1 MRWPFGNRSEA
12 RSAEVDV
19 GALFASFFGF
29 GGTSYSWSISP
40 AIIAASLANP
50 GGTAALLTESRRLAR
65 VSPILIAYQRCMV
78 GGVLTGELERPRWP
92 KSVPER
98 IAEPA
103 AALWMNGCDPDAER
117 ELLLR
122 VIVDGECL
130 VLPDMNRTIVPCDG
144 YEVVMGG
151 PEWARHV
158 RGYKIGKSDS
168 MRADVWYLGD
178 RRHGDERA
186 VPWTGPA
193 LPFASA
199 LTGIRVGA
207 GHGLQALAKIA
218 AVIESIHPDRLAAAP
233 AGRSG
238 VVQTQPNRDNTAG
251 QQDITST
258 GVGSV
263 VYLRN
268 NEKIGRIEAGP
279 DAQAM
284 NYESRLEADA
294 AGALNLPLSELRSDY
309 SSGSFSNLRMAWQ
322 DAEREYQR
330 RRTWWHRNYRLPKWR
345 ELLSEA
351 FADGRLPRMARDV
364 MEALKMPTWPGPKR
378 EPPQPEGEA
387 KVLKMLV
394 DAGILSPA
402 AAAAQ
407 LDGDT

>member
-1 MRWPFGNRSEA
+1 MWPFPKREA
-12 RSAEVDV
+12 RSADIDV

-50 GGTAALLTESRRLAR
+50 GGTSALLTESRRLAR
-65 VSPILIAYQRCMV
+65 VSPLLVAYVRCMC
-78 GGVLTGELERPRWP
+78 GGILTGEPERPTWP
-92 KSVPER
+92 EGAVPER
-98 IAEPA
+98 IAGPA
-103 AALWMNGCDPDAER
+103 ADLWLSGCDPDHER

-122 VIVDGECL
+122 VIVDGEL
-130 VLPDMNRTIVPCDG
+130 LILPDGTVVPADG
-144 YEVVMGG
+144 YDVAMAG
-151 PEWARHV
+151 PEWGKTV
-158 RGYKIGKSDS
+158 RGYKLGTSGS
-168 MRADVWYLGD
+168 VRRDVFYLGD

-186 VPWTGPA
+186 IPWVGPA
-193 LPFASA
+193 LPYASA
-199 LTGIRVGA
+199 LTGIRVAA

-238 VVQTQPNRDNTAG
+238 VVQTTPNSDNVAG

-263 VYLRN
+263 VYLRQ

-279 DAQAM
+279 DETARK
-284 NYESRLEADA
+284 YESELEADA
-294 AGALNLPLSELRSDY
+294 AAALNLPLSELRSDY

-330 RRTWWHRNYRLPKWR
+330 RRLWWHRTYRLPKWR
-345 ELLSEA
+345 GLLSEA
-351 FADGRLPRMARDV
+351 FADGRLPRMSAAV
-364 MEALKMPTWPGPKR
+364 MKTLKAPTWPGPKR

-387 KVLKMLV
+387 KALKMLV

-407 LDGDT
+407 LDGEG

>member
-1 MRWPFGNRSEA
+1 MWGFGKRET
-12 RSAEVDV
+12 RSAEIDV
-19 GALFASFFGF
+19 GGLFASFFGF

-50 GGTAALLTESRRLAR
+50 GGTSTLLTESRRLAR
-65 VSPILIAYQRCMV
+65 VSPILLAYQACMV
-78 GGVLTGELERPRWP
+78 GGVLTGEEERPKWP
-92 KSVPER
+92 EMVPDR

-103 AALWMNGCDPDAER
+103 AALWIDGSDPDTER

-130 VLPDMNRTIVPCDG
+130 VLPDQARTIVPADG
-144 YEVVMGG
+144 YETVMAG

-158 RGYKIGKSDS
+158 KGFKIGKSDS
-168 MRADVWYLGD
+168 MRGDVWYLGD

-186 VPWTGPA
+186 VPWIGTS
-193 LPFASA
+193 LPYASS
-199 LTGIRVGA
+199 LVSIRVA
-207 GHGLQALAKIA
+207 TGHGLQALAKIA
-218 AVIESIHPDRLAAAP
+218 AVIESVHPDRLAAAP

-238 VVQTQPNRDNTAG
+238 VVQGQANTDNAAG

-258 GVGSV
+258 GVGTV
-263 VYLRN
+263 VYLRQ

-322 DAEREYQR
+322 DAEREYR
-330 RRTWWHRNYRLPKWR
+330 RRRIWWHRAYRLPKWR

-351 FADGRLPRMARDV
+351 FADGRLPRMSREV
-364 MEALKMPTWPGPKR
+364 MEALKRPTWPGPKR

-387 KVLKMLV
+387 KALKMLV
-394 DAGILSPA
+394 EAGILSPA

-407 LDGDT
+407 LEGDTQ